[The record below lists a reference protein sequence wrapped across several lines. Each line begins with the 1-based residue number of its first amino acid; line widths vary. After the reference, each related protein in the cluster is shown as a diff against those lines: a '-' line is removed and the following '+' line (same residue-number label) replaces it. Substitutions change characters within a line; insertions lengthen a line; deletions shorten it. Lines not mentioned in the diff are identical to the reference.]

1 MSDRKR
7 WSSAACVGAVS
18 AGRDREI
25 TDSLPLAVAPC
36 SSKVRAQRPS
46 QRSKSLVFIQ
56 KEGGRPI
63 SGRGAR
69 QRRAGSSLVDSGT
82 HSSNCCHDTLS
93 SEGWHEGCSKAA
105 AEQLSSATR
114 HRERTAD
121 SCGRCFAARLRASS
135 EASGSYFAHK
145 EAQPRQDLGSHAGP
159 RPQLQDED

>member
-46 QRSKSLVFIQ
+46 QRSNLFHTKR
-56 KEGGRPI
+56 GR
-63 SGRGAR
+63 STHFWSRCQ

-93 SEGWHEGCSKAA
+93 SEGWHPGCSKAA

-135 EASGSYFAHK
+135 EASGSYCAHT

-159 RPQLQDED
+159 RPQLPDED

>member
-25 TDSLPLAVAPC
+25 TDSLPLAVALFE
-36 SSKVRAQRPS
+36 QS
-46 QRSKSLVFIQ
+46 QSTAPITALQFIKRGRSTHFWSRCQ
-56 KEGGRPI
+56 
-63 SGRGAR
+63 
-69 QRRAGSSLVDSGT
+69 QRRAGSSLVASGT
-82 HSSNCCHDTLS
+82 HSSNCCHDSLS
-93 SEGWHEGCSKAA
+93 SEGWHQGCSKAA